1 MPRIS
6 QLQSDSNVERGDR
19 LLGTDIGGGTKNYS
33 VNDLLNFLRDTNSAG
48 VLGQLAYVYHNQGHG
63 GLNSPQ
69 RGTISIDSY
78 DKEIPFENIRELR
91 MSTTPYNSTH
101 ALENFIARFKEREI
115 IICNNENQ
123 DQFGVYICSSLEY
136 DTENPGFFIMTL
148 SELSSS
154 GSIVDG
160 GFYSMRASILS
171 GSLAPSGELSIDGG
185 TFLEPGGG
193 FDFDGGTFIN

>member
-19 LLGTDIGGGTKNYS
+19 LLGTDIGGSTKNYS
-33 VNDLLNFLRDTNSAG
+33 VDDLLNFLRDTNSAG
-48 VLGQLAYVYHNQGHG
+48 VLGQLAYVYHNSSYG
-63 GLNSPQ
+63 GYSSPQ
-69 RGTISIDSY
+69 AGTMTIDSGLREIAFE
-78 DKEIPFENIRELR
+78 DIKEIRL
-91 MSTTPYNSTH
+91 STKPYNSIY
-101 ALENFIARFKEREI
+101 ALEKFIARFKEREI
-115 IICNNENQ
+115 IICNNVDQ
-123 DQFGVYICSSLEY
+123 DQFGVYVCNKLEY
-136 DTENPGFFIMTL
+136 DIDNPGFFKLSL
-148 SELSSS
+148 SELSSN

-193 FDFDGGTFIN
+193 FDFDGGTFIS